1 MLWYKYWL
9 ESRLRFLL
17 SLAGLVLFA
26 AFFVW
31 ITNRYSVRPAPVREY
46 HMQLFIA
53 HQYLVGLWMLSIVL
67 LGMGGL
73 LRERATGLS
82 QFTLALPADR
92 RRLVS
97 VRFAIY
103 ISEAIALALAPWI
116 ALVLITHFM
125 GQQWPFREALFFDS
139 LLIGGGLA
147 FVGLTTLISSLVE
160 GEYTAPVVAFGIML
174 VMQVASNS
182 VSWLKPLNFW
192 RLEGGFD
199 DIDPNT
205 WLIVRPFP
213 WLSIGLSL
221 LFLVLTVAV
230 SIKAIE
236 RREF

>member
-1 MLWYKYWL
+1 MLWYKFWL

-26 AFFVW
+26 AFFVL
-31 ITNRYSVRPAPVREY
+31 ITDRYGVLPKPAKEY

-73 LRERATGLS
+73 LRERATGIS
-82 QFTLALPADR
+82 QFTLALPAER
-92 RRLVS
+92 IQLVW
-97 VRFAIY
+97 VRFGAY
-103 ISEAIALALAPWI
+103 LTESIALALAPWI
-116 ALVLITHFM
+116 TLVLITHFT
-125 GQQWPFREALFFDS
+125 GQQWSFREALFFDS

-147 FVGLTTLISSLVE
+147 FVGLTTLVSSLVE
-160 GEYTAPVVAFGIML
+160 GEYTAPVVAFGIIL

-182 VSWLKPLNFW
+182 VSWLKPLDFW
-192 RLEGGFD
+192 RLQGGFNC
-199 DIDPNT
+199 IDPST
-205 WLIVRPFP
+205 WLMVRPFP
-213 WLSIGLSL
+213 WAEILLSL
-221 LFLVLTVAV
+221 LFLLLAMVA

>member
-1 MLWYKYWL
+1 VLWYKFWL

-26 AFFVW
+26 AFFVLL
-31 ITNRYSVRPAPVREY
+31 TDRYGVLPKPAKDY

-92 RRLVS
+92 MRLVS
-97 VRFAIY
+97 VRFGIY
-103 ISEAIALALAPWI
+103 ISESIALAIAPWI
-116 ALVLITHFM
+116 ALVLITHFT
-125 GQQWPFREALFFDS
+125 GQQWSFREALFFDS

-147 FVGLTTLISSLVE
+147 FVGLTTLVSSLVE
-160 GEYTAPVVAFGIML
+160 GEYTAPVVTFGIIL
-174 VMQVASNS
+174 IMQVASNS
-182 VSWLKPLNFW
+182 VSWLKPLDFW
-192 RLEGGFD
+192 RLEGGFNC
-199 DIDPNT
+199 IDPNT
-205 WLIVRPFP
+205 WLIVSPFP
-213 WLSIGLSL
+213 WISVLLSV

-236 RREF
+236 IREF